1 MVAAS
6 AGYGSFVEVWEL
18 QLDGGAFGISVLEA
32 RSMDPQQIFVLHA
45 GYAVVVSR
53 QLDCGVDRKTA

>member
-1 MVAAS
+1 M
-6 AGYGSFVEVWEL
+6 EVWEL